1 MPTWLPS
8 ALVLLS
14 ATVAV
19 ILAIAWWNTRKN
31 RYAIGA
37 GVAVAVAVLVWF
49 LSGFFFTDQK
59 EIINAVEQM
68 RAAVQ
73 RHDTE
78 GVFKFIAADFTKG
91 GRDRK
96 AFRAAADRV
105 LSSGMVTD
113 VNVYGYTDFK
123 IDRARRTATLEFQA
137 VPKRDN
143 DNLGPRR
150 VEATFVLESDNQW
163 RLKSFDSYLANS
175 TTPEDVP

>member
-14 ATVAV
+14 ATAAV
-19 ILAIAWWNTRKN
+19 ILAIAWWTTRKN

-37 GVAVAVAVLVWF
+37 GVALTLAALVWL
-49 LSGFFFTDQK
+49 LSGFLFTDQK
-59 EIINAVEQM
+59 EIKNAVEQM

-73 RHDTE
+73 RHDTD
-78 GVFKFIAADFTKG
+78 GVFKYVAADFTKG

-105 LSSGMVTD
+105 LSSGLVTD
-113 VNVYGYTDFK
+113 VNVYDFTNFK
-123 IDRARRTATLEFQA
+123 IDRVNRTATLEFQA
-137 VPKRDN
+137 VPKQGN

-150 VEATFVLESDNQW
+150 VEATFVLEADNQW
-163 RLKSFDSYLANS
+163 RLKSFNSYLANS